1 MTCPRQQRQKMLSL
15 AAYTYLQLVG
25 KAFNPTGVVGGKE
38 LREGA
43 VTYSQLS
50 PFKLSPRLA
59 KGGGP

>member
-1 MTCPRQQRQKMLSL
+1 MLSL